1 MKITDIIRLLIKLFS
16 LFFLAYSLITILSQ
30 ITMSI
35 TIGAELIYLISAAIQ
50 IVFMFLVFWLLFFK
64 TNWIIRILKLDQGY
78 ENDMIELKDSKKE
91 PILDLAIV
99 IVGGIVLV
107 KYFPIFLSNLIF
119 AFQASS
125 GVNDVTDSYMSD
137 MKIRIATNL
146 LGIIIGYLLITN
158 RRRLIKWL
166 DKGNNDE
173 IK

>member
-16 LFFLAYSLITILSQ
+16 IFFLAYSLITILSQ

-35 TIGAELIYLISAAIQ
+35 TIGAELIYLISAAMQ
-50 IVFMFLVFWLLFFK
+50 IVFMILVFWLLFFK

-99 IVGGIVLV
+99 IVGGIVIV

-119 AFQASS
+119 AFKASS
-125 GVNDVTDSYMSD
+125 GTNDVTDSYMTD

-158 RRRLIKWL
+158 RRKLIKWI
-166 DKGNNDE
+166 DKDNKE
-173 IK
+173 E

>member
-35 TIGAELIYLISAAIQ
+35 TIGAELIFLISSAMQ
-50 IVFMFLVFWLLFFK
+50 IVFMILVFWLLFFK

-78 ENDMIELKDSKKE
+78 ENDMIELKDSKRE
-91 PILDLAIV
+91 PIMDLAIV

-107 KYFPIFLSNLIF
+107 KYIPIFLSNLIF
-119 AFQASS
+119 AFKASA
-125 GVNDVTDSYMSD
+125 GTNDVTDSFMAD
-137 MKIRIATNL
+137 MNIRIATNL

-158 RRRLIKWL
+158 RQKLIKWI
-166 DKGNNDE
+166 DKYKKE
-173 IK
+173 E